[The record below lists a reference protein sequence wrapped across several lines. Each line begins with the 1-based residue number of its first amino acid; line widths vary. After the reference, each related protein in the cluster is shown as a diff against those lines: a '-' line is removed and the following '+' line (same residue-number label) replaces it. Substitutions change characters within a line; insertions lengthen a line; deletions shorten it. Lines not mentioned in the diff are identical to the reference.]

1 VPGLALELFVSVP
14 SGGRSRKDLTSTRA
28 ATTYQKE
35 FIQTLQKRVVDERE
49 PFAIAQA
56 DTALEIFHVMDI
68 PVVSNQWWSAYIS
81 AKQLSG
87 RYLRVL
93 ADHGYPDDS
102 CRYCTLGLGCTLD
115 ADPAHAPW
123 GGLPRP
129 TVITA
134 RLTCDCIQRV
144 FTHWAEAMNTRFYPF
159 EAPGWT
165 HKDPRWFDNSSTDFR
180 TVFEPHRIALHVEE
194 MKGLIRWLEA
204 ETGRTFDDGK
214 LLRLMERINEQESLM
229 FEAAQLIG
237 AARPCPVSVMDQ
249 IPNVMIPQW
258 HRGSDWALSHAR
270 RFRDEVAQRVA
281 DGVAVSERE
290 RIRLMWIGAGLWHDP
305 GFYTEIEARY
315 GAVFVWSMYLP
326 FSGPQ
331 YVRHDLSDP
340 LEALASRICSLNEV
354 LHLPPWMNEWM
365 VSESRRSGI
374 DAAIMLTPA
383 TSLLSSS
390 GTKITCHALEA
401 AGVPVLAL
409 DADMVDGRSWDK
421 QTMLERV
428 STFLE
433 ERVPSARAV

>member
-1 VPGLALELFVSVP
+1 MKELA
-14 SGGRSRKDLTSTRA
+14 STRA
-28 ATTYQKE
+28 ATAHQRE
-35 FIQTLQKRVVDERE
+35 FVKTLQKRVTEDRE

-56 DTALEIFHVMDI
+56 DTAHEIFHVMGI

-81 AKQLSG
+81 AKQLSA
-87 RYLRVL
+87 RYLNVL
-93 ADHGYPDDS
+93 SNHGYPDNS

-115 ADPAHAPW
+115 ADPARAPW

-144 FTHWAEAMNTRFYPF
+144 FSHWAEAMNTRFYPF

-165 HKDPRWFDNSSTDFR
+165 HKEPRWFEKSNTEWR
-180 TVFEPHRIALHVEE
+180 EVFEPHRIELHVEE

-214 LLRLMERINEQESLM
+214 LLRLMERINEQESLL
-229 FEAAQLIG
+229 FEAAQLI
-237 AARPCPVSVMDQ
+237 ANARPCPVSVSDQ

-258 HRGSDWALSHAR
+258 HRGSDWAVAHAR
-270 RFRDEVAQRVA
+270 QFRDEVAQRVA
-281 DGVAVSERE
+281 DGVAVCADE
-290 RIRLMWIGAGLWHDP
+290 RIRLMWIGAGLWHDAS
-305 GFYTEIEARY
+305 FYTEIEARH

-331 YVRHDLSDP
+331 YVRRDLSDP
-340 LEALASRICSLNEV
+340 LRALASRICSLNEV

-374 DAAIMLTPA
+374 DAAIILTPA
-383 TSLLSSS
+383 TSLMSSS
-390 GTKITCHALEA
+390 GTKITRHALEA
-401 AGVPVLAL
+401 AGVPTLAL
-409 DADMVDGRSWDK
+409 DADMVDGAGWDK
-421 QTMLERV
+421 DTMLELV

-433 ERVPSARAV
+433 QRLPHAAARPREGHQT